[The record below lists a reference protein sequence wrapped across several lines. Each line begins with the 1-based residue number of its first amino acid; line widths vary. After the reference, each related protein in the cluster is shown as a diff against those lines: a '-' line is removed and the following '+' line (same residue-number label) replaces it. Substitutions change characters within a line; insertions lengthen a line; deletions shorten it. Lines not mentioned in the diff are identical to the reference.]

1 MKKQLVAVG
10 FVLLSITLPL
20 KASATTFTKL
30 FVFGDSLSDPGN
42 VFNATK
48 ALGDPTKVLPA
59 SPPYFDGRFSNG
71 RVWAEYFGDEL
82 GLSPAPVTALGNQPP
97 NDGINFAFGGSTTGE
112 NNAIAPD
119 VPTGILT
126 QVDLFTEPLETF
138 NQKADP
144 NALYAVWGGGN
155 DYLFGNNVDPAVP
168 IANLT
173 NAVKSL
179 ADVGAKNIMVF
190 NLPDLGQLPSTR
202 INPTVSAGLS
212 TLSALH
218 NSGLNAT
225 LAGFQ
230 QPGLNI
236 IPVDVDSLVRE
247 IQANPGKYGF
257 KDATNSCLVGDFS
270 AIAAGTA
277 TLCNNPDDFAFFDGV
292 HPSTRVHNLIAQ
304 AALSKVNY
312 SATSVPEPSVGIGLF
327 ALGAIGVRTLK
338 RKNQKFRK
346 EIAVRE
352 KSRI

>member
-10 FVLLSITLPL
+10 FVLLSISLPL
-20 KASATTFTKL
+20 KASAASFSKL

-48 ALGDPTKVLPA
+48 ALGDPTKVLPP

-71 RVWAEYFGDEL
+71 PVWAEYFGNEL
-82 GLSPAPVTALGNQPP
+82 GLSPTPVTALGNQPA
-97 NDGINFAFGGSTTGE
+97 NDGINFAFGGSTTGK

-126 QVDLFTEPLETF
+126 QVDLFTESLEKF

-155 DYLFGNNVDPAVP
+155 DYLFDNNVDPTVP

-179 ADVGAKNIMVF
+179 TDIGAKNILVF
-190 NLPDLGQLPSTR
+190 NLPDLGQSPITR
-202 INPTVSAGLS
+202 IDPAASAGLS
-212 TLSALH
+212 TLTTLH
-218 NSGLNAT
+218 NSALSAT

-230 QPGLNI
+230 QPGVNI
-236 IPVDVDSLVRE
+236 IPVDVNSLVAD
-247 IQANPGKYGF
+247 IKTNPGKYGF
-257 KDATNSCLVGDFS
+257 KDVENSCLVGDFN

-277 TLCNNPDDFAFFDGV
+277 TLCNNPDEFAYFDGV
-292 HPSTRVHNLIAQ
+292 HPSTRVHQLIAQ
-304 AALSKVNY
+304 AALSKVKY
-312 SATSVPEPSVGIGLF
+312 SATSVPEPSAGIGIV
-327 ALGAIGVRTLK
+327 ALGAIGVTTLK
-338 RKNQKFRK
+338 RKSQKLRK
-346 EIAVRE
+346 EVGVME
-352 KSRI
+352 KSRL

>member
-1 MKKQLVAVG
+1 MKKQLVVAG
-10 FVLLSITLPL
+10 FILFSITLPL
-20 KASATTFTKL
+20 KASAATFTKL

-48 ALGDPTKVLPA
+48 ALGDPTKVLPP

-71 RVWAEYFGDEL
+71 LVWSEYFGNEL
-82 GLSPAPVTALGNQPP
+82 GLTSAPVTTLGSQPP
-97 NDGINFAFGGSTTGE
+97 NDGVNFAFGGSTTGE

-126 QVDLFTEPLETF
+126 QVDLFTEPLERF

-144 NALYAVWGGGN
+144 NALYAIWGGAN
-155 DYLFGNNVDPAVP
+155 DYLFGNNQGPAVP

-173 NAVKSL
+173 NAIKSL

-190 NLPDLGQLPSTR
+190 NLPDLGQLPSTSMSP
-202 INPTVSAGLS
+202 ISAGLS
-212 TLSALH
+212 TLTTLH
-218 NSGLNAT
+218 NSGLSST
-225 LAGFQ
+225 LTGFQ
-230 QPGLNI
+230 QTGLNI
-236 IPVDVDSLVRE
+236 IPVDVNSLVRE

-257 KDATNSCLVGDFS
+257 QDATKSCLVGDFS

-277 TLCNNPDDFAFFDGV
+277 TLCSNPDDFAFFDGV
-292 HPSTRVHNLIAQ
+292 HPSTRVHQLIAQ
-304 AALSKVNY
+304 AALSKINY

-327 ALGAIGVRTLK
+327 ALSAIGVRTLK

-346 EIAVRE
+346 EIMIGK